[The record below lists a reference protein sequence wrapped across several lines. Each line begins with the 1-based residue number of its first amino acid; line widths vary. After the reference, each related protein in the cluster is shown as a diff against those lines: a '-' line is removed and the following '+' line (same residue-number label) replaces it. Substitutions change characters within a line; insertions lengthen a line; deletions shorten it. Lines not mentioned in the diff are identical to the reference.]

1 MRAPQIPF
9 LTAKTLNTEGFEGR
23 WPPLDRL
30 VGVLTVFHMGMLFVH
45 TLPWD
50 GAVNGRVETIIRCT
64 KNYNGQLVRNFL
76 RDYRSRYCVV
86 SECLRRGQP
95 KAPIPQTPF
104 VLWVRYRNNI
114 DICLANPSPVL
125 RNVLRVAIS
134 ATLHELYGIR
144 LKWEPHGTTYVWGE
158 GSLAPSGAKVTLIRK
173 GSGGWIFLPPTH
185 AWCGAA
191 NSLLY
196 CRSVCNRVYLDWRT
210 DIM

>member
-1 MRAPQIPF
+1 MGVSFPQNWPNCSACGKNTFWECKHEVEKRVCEQVRESYPLASTSLILLGGGADYIISSLCSTTMNFMGEMMRAPQIPF
-9 LTAKTLNTEGFEGR
+9 LTAKTLNTEGFVGR

-114 DICLANPSPVL
+114 DI
-125 RNVLRVAIS
+125 
-134 ATLHELYGIR
+134 
-144 LKWEPHGTTYVWGE
+144 VWQ
-158 GSLAPSGAKVTLIRK
+158 ICHQ
-173 GSGGWIFLPPTH
+173 F
-185 AWCGAA
+185 
-191 NSLLY
+191 
-196 CRSVCNRVYLDWRT
+196 
-210 DIM
+210 